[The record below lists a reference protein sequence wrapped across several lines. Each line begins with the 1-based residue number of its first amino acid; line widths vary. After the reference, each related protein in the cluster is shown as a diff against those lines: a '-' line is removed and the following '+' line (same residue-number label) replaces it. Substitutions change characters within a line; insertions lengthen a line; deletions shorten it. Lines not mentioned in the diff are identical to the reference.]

1 MNRFIAI
8 IILLSIAIT
17 ITLAAIPWIT
27 TTLSSLM
34 WRPEILRITEMA
46 IEQSNEGW
54 ILKIRA
60 LNTGEKDAEIYKV
73 EITGIETIDLSQET
87 VIGMGK
93 EEQIEIPL
101 NKQYTPGTMYTVK
114 LYLKTGTV
122 YTSLIKTATTK

>member
-46 IEQSNEGW
+46 IEQRNEGW

-60 LNTGEKDAEIYKV
+60 LNIGEKDAEIYKV

-122 YTSLIKTATTK
+122 YTSLIKTATAK

>member
-17 ITLAAIPWIT
+17 ITLAVIPWIT

-60 LNTGEKDAEIYKV
+60 LNIGEKDAEIYKV

>member
-60 LNTGEKDAEIYKV
+60 LNIGEKDAEIYKV

>member
-60 LNTGEKDAEIYKV
+60 LNIGEKDAEIYKV

-122 YTSLIKTATTK
+122 YTSLIKTATAK

>member
-17 ITLAAIPWIT
+17 ITLAVIPWIT

-46 IEQSNEGW
+46 IEQRNEGW

-60 LNTGEKDAEIYKV
+60 LNIGEKDAEIYKV

-122 YTSLIKTATTK
+122 YTSLIKTATAK